1 MENNNSDE
9 KVYVTRIN
17 LKTAT
22 DHRKELI
29 DFCLN
34 GKNEFTDDEKAQG
47 KAQFLAIGW
56 SCVDFKSD
64 DYSAFYDTVVE
75 YVHGQ
80 NRRLNPALK
89 IFKEARV
96 NDLFWTRDLNGVYWI
111 CRVKNHAKAYLNKE
125 LDIGAILPVKA
136 YALSLEVPGQIKA
149 SFNRARGGIVQ
160 RLQYPAITEYSK
172 FVFNK
177 LLSEDPNKE
186 PDESY
191 YNVNS
196 TIANNVIENLPDFE
210 LEELVISYLQIVK
223 GYYLLSN
230 SIANK
235 STTVKI
241 ECQLISRDVNDVK
254 KAVVQVK
261 GPKAPALNAL
271 SFKDYENKGYYI
283 YLYAPKVD
291 NLEEM
296 KNVIQITTEELQAF
310 YKEYK
315 AILPESITQFE
326 NLFNT
331 GVSEKP

>member
-111 CRVKNHAKAYLNKE
+111 CRVKNHAKAYLNRE
-125 LDIGAILPVKA
+125 LDIGAILPVEA
-136 YALSLEVPGQIKA
+136 YEFKLEVPGQIKA

-177 LLSEDPNKE
+177 LSGKNYYDINLS
-186 PDESY
+186 
-191 YNVNS
+191 
-196 TIANNVIENLPDFE
+196 IANNVIENLPDFE
-210 LEELVISYLQIVK
+210 LEELVISYIQIVK

-331 GVSEKP
+331 GFSEKP

>member
-89 IFKEARV
+89 IFKDARV

-111 CRVKNHAKAYLNKE
+111 CRVKNPAKAYLNRE
-125 LDIGAILPVKA
+125 LDIGAILPVEA
-136 YALSLEVPGQIKA
+136 YEFELEVPGQIKA

-177 LLSEDPNKE
+177 LSGKNYYDINLS
-186 PDESY
+186 
-191 YNVNS
+191 
-196 TIANNVIENLPDFE
+196 IANNVIENLPDFE
-210 LEELVISYLQIVK
+210 LEELVISYIQIVK

-283 YLYAPKVD
+283 YLYVPKVD

-326 NLFNT
+326 NLFNI
-331 GVSEKP
+331 GFSEKE

>member
-1 MENNNSDE
+1 MGNKIIYE
-9 KVYVTRIN
+9 KDYVTRIN

-22 DHRKELI
+22 EQRKQLI
-29 DFCLN
+29 DFCLH
-34 GKNEFTDDEKAQG
+34 GKN
-47 KAQFLAIGW
+47 QFLAIGW
-56 SCVDFKSD
+56 SCVDFTSD

-80 NRRLNPALK
+80 KRRLNSALN
-89 IFKEARV
+89 IFKEARE
-96 NDLFWTRDLNGVYWI
+96 NDLFWTRDLNGEYWI
-111 CRVKNHAKAYLNKE
+111 CRVKSLAKAYLNKE
-125 LDIGAILPVKA
+125 LDIGAILPVEA
-136 YALSLEVPGQIKA
+136 YAFGLEVPGQIKA

-177 LLSEDPNKE
+177 LSGEE
-186 PDESY
+186 Y
-191 YNVNS
+191 YDVNLN
-196 TIANNVIENLPDFE
+196 IANNLIANLPDFE

-241 ECQLISRDVNDVK
+241 ECQLISRDINNVK

-261 GPKAPALNAL
+261 GPKAGELDAL
-271 SFKDYENKGYYI
+271 SFKEYEDKGYYI
-283 YLYAPKVD
+283 YLYARDIK

-296 KNVIQITTEELQAF
+296 KNVIRISTQELQAF
-310 YKEYK
+310 YTEYK

-326 NLFNT
+326 NLFNIR
-331 GVSEKP
+331 VSEKK

>member
-1 MENNNSDE
+1 MEKD
-9 KVYVTRIN
+9 YVTRIN

-22 DHRKELI
+22 DQREKLI
-29 DFCLN
+29 DFCLH
-34 GKNEFTDDEKAQG
+34 GKN
-47 KAQFLAIGW
+47 QFLAIGW
-56 SCVDFKSD
+56 SCVNFESD

-89 IFKEARV
+89 IFKETRV
-96 NDLFWTRDLNGVYWI
+96 NDLFWTRDLNGEYWI

-125 LDIGAILPVKA
+125 LDIGAILPVEA
-136 YALSLEVPGQIKA
+136 YKFGLEVPGQIKA
-149 SFNRARGGIVQ
+149 SFNRSRGGIVE
-160 RLQYPAITEYSK
+160 RLKDSTIIEYSK
-172 FVFNK
+172 YIFNK
-177 LLSEDPNKE
+177 LSKKD
-186 PDESY
+186 Y
-191 YNVNS
+191 YEINLN
-196 TIANNVIENLPDFE
+196 IANNVIDNLPDFE

-241 ECQLISRDVNDVK
+241 ECQLISRDVNNVK

-271 SFKDYENKGYYI
+271 SFKDYEDKGYYI

-291 NLEEM
+291 KLEET
-296 KNVIQITTEELQAF
+296 KNVIRIYDEELKAF

-326 NLFNT
+326 NLFNIRF
-331 GVSEKP
+331 SEKQ

>member
-1 MENNNSDE
+1 MENNNKD
-9 KVYVTRIN
+9 YITRIN

-22 DHRKELI
+22 NQREKLI
-29 DFCLN
+29 DFCLHR
-34 GKNEFTDDEKAQG
+34 KN
-47 KAQFLAIGW
+47 QFLAIGW
-56 SCVDFKSD
+56 SCVDFESD
-64 DYSAFYDTVVE
+64 DFSAFYDTVVE

-125 LDIGAILPVKA
+125 LDIGAILPVEA
-136 YALSLEVPGQIKA
+136 YEFELEVPGQIKA

-172 FVFNK
+172 VVFNK
-177 LLSEDPNKE
+177 LSGKNYYDINLS
-186 PDESY
+186 
-191 YNVNS
+191 
-196 TIANNVIENLPDFE
+196 IANNVIENLPDFE

-326 NLFNT
+326 NLFNI
-331 GVSEKP
+331 GFSEKQ

>member
-1 MENNNSDE
+1 MENNNTYEND
-9 KVYVTRIN
+9 YVTRIN

-22 DHRKELI
+22 NQREELI

-34 GKNEFTDDEKAQG
+34 GKNVFTDDEKAQG

-56 SCVDFKSD
+56 SCVDFESD
-64 DYSAFYDTVVE
+64 DFSVFYNTVVE

-80 NRRLNPALK
+80 KRRLNPALN
-89 IFKEARV
+89 IFNEACV
-96 NDLFWTRDLNGVYWI
+96 NDLFWTRDLDGAYWI
-111 CRVKNHAKAYLNKE
+111 CRVKNPAKAYLNRE
-125 LDIGAILPVKA
+125 LDIGAILPVEA
-136 YALSLEVPGQIKA
+136 YKFGLEVPGQIKA

-160 RLQYPAITEYSK
+160 RLHYPAITEYSK

-177 LLSEDPNKE
+177 LCGED
-186 PDESY
+186 Y
-191 YNVNS
+191 YNINLS
-196 TIANNVIENLPDFE
+196 IANNVIENLPDFE

-241 ECQLISRDVNDVK
+241 ECQLISRDVNNVK

-261 GPKAPALNAL
+261 GPKANELNA
-271 SFKDYENKGYYI
+271 SEFKAFEDEGYYI
-283 YLYAPKVD
+283 YLYAPGVKK
-291 NLEEM
+291 LEEM
-296 KNVIQITTEELQAF
+296 KNVIQITTEELQEF
-310 YKEYK
+310 YREYK

-326 NLFNT
+326 NLFNI
-331 GVSEKP
+331 GFSVKN

>member
-1 MENNNSDE
+1 MGNKIIYE
-9 KVYVTRIN
+9 KDYVTRIN

-22 DHRKELI
+22 DQREELI
-29 DFCLN
+29 DFCLH
-34 GKNEFTDDEKAQG
+34 GKN
-47 KAQFLAIGW
+47 QFLVIGW
-56 SCVDFKSD
+56 SCVDFESD

-89 IFKEARV
+89 IFKEAHV

-125 LDIGAILPVKA
+125 LDIGAILPVEA
-136 YALSLEVPGQIKA
+136 YEFGLEVPGQIKA

-177 LLSEDPNKE
+177 LSGKNYYDINLS
-186 PDESY
+186 
-191 YNVNS
+191 
-196 TIANNVIENLPDFE
+196 IANNVIENLPDFE

-241 ECQLISRDVNDVK
+241 ECQLISRDVNNVK

-271 SFKDYENKGYYI
+271 SFKDYEDKGYYI

-291 NLEEM
+291 KLEET
-296 KNVIQITTEELQAF
+296 KNVIRIYDEELKAF

-326 NLFNT
+326 NLFNI
-331 GVSEKP
+331 GFSEKQ

>member
-1 MENNNSDE
+1 MENNNTNE
-9 KVYVTRIN
+9 KDYVTRIN

-22 DHRKELI
+22 DHRKDLI

-34 GKNEFTDDEKAQG
+34 GKNVFTDDEKAQG

-56 SCVDFKSD
+56 SCVDFESD
-64 DYSAFYDTVVE
+64 DFSAFYDTVIE

-125 LDIGAILPVKA
+125 LDIGAILPVEA
-136 YALSLEVPGQIKA
+136 YEFGLEVPGQIKA

-172 FVFNK
+172 VVFNK
-177 LLSEDPNKE
+177 LSGKNYYDINLS
-186 PDESY
+186 
-191 YNVNS
+191 
-196 TIANNVIENLPDFE
+196 IANNVIENLPDFE

-261 GPKAPALNAL
+261 GPKAPAFNAL

-326 NLFNT
+326 NLFNI
-331 GVSEKP
+331 GFSEKQ

>member
-1 MENNNSDE
+1 MGNKIIYE
-9 KVYVTRIN
+9 KDYVTRIN

-22 DHRKELI
+22 EQRKQLI
-29 DFCLN
+29 DFCLH
-34 GKNEFTDDEKAQG
+34 GKN
-47 KAQFLAIGW
+47 QFLAIGW
-56 SCVDFKSD
+56 SCVDFEFD
-64 DYSAFYDTVVE
+64 DYSVFYDTVVE

-80 NRRLNPALK
+80 KRRLNPALN

-111 CRVKNHAKAYLNKE
+111 CRVKNIAKAYLNKE

-136 YALSLEVPGQIKA
+136 YALGLEVPGQIKA

-172 FVFNK
+172 FIYNK

-186 PDESY
+186 PDEEY
-191 YNVNS
+191 YDVNLN
-196 TIANNVIENLPDFE
+196 IADNVIANLPDFE
-210 LEELVISYLQIVK
+210 LEELVISYLQIVE

-261 GPKAPALNAL
+261 GPKAGELDAL
-271 SFKDYENKGYYI
+271 SFKEYEDKGYYI
-283 YLYAPKVD
+283 YLYARDIK

-296 KNVIQITTEELQAF
+296 KNVIRISTQELQAF
-310 YKEYK
+310 YTEYK

-326 NLFNT
+326 NLFNIR
-331 GVSEKP
+331 VSEKK

>member
-1 MENNNSDE
+1 MGNKIIYE
-9 KVYVTRIN
+9 KDYVTRIN

-22 DHRKELI
+22 DQREELI
-29 DFCLN
+29 DFCLH
-34 GKNEFTDDEKAQG
+34 GKN
-47 KAQFLAIGW
+47 QFLVIGW
-56 SCVDFKSD
+56 SCVDFESD

-89 IFKEARV
+89 IFKEAHV

-125 LDIGAILPVKA
+125 LDIGAILPVEA
-136 YALSLEVPGQIKA
+136 YAFGLEVPGQIKA
-149 SFNRARGGIVQ
+149 SFNRPNGGITEKVKG
-160 RLQYPAITEYSK
+160 INIIEYSK

-177 LLSEDPNKE
+177 LSGED
-186 PDESY
+186 Y
-191 YNVNS
+191 YDVNLN
-196 TIANNVIENLPDFE
+196 IADNVIANLPDFE
-210 LEELVISYLQIVK
+210 LEELVISYLQIVE

-241 ECQLISRDVNDVK
+241 ECQLISRDVNNVK

-261 GPKAPALNAL
+261 GPKAGELDAL
-271 SFKDYENKGYYI
+271 SFKEYEDKGYYI
-283 YLYAPKVD
+283 YLYARDIK

-296 KNVIQITTEELQAF
+296 KNVIRISTQELQAF
-310 YKEYK
+310 YTEYK

-326 NLFNT
+326 NLFNI
-331 GVSEKP
+331 GVSEKK

>member
-1 MENNNSDE
+1 MENKIKYKKD
-9 KVYVTRIN
+9 YVTRIN

-29 DFCLN
+29 GFCLN
-34 GKNEFTDDEKAQG
+34 GKNVFTDDEKAQG

-56 SCVDFKSD
+56 SCVDFESD
-64 DYSAFYDTVVE
+64 DFSAFYNTVVE

-80 NRRLNPALK
+80 KRRLNPALK
-89 IFKEARV
+89 IFNKACV

-111 CRVKNHAKAYLNKE
+111 CRVTEPAKAYSNKE
-125 LDIGAILPVKA
+125 LDIGAVLPVKA
-136 YALSLEVPGQIKA
+136 YPLGLEVPGQIKA

-160 RLQYPAITEYSK
+160 RLHYPAIIEYSK

-177 LLSEDPNKE
+177 LCGED
-186 PDESY
+186 Y
-191 YNVNS
+191 YDVNLN
-196 TIANNVIENLPDFE
+196 IANNVIANLPDFE

-261 GPKAPALNAL
+261 GPKAQVLDALD
-271 SFKDYENKGYYI
+271 FKEYEDKGYYI
-283 YLYAPKVD
+283 YLYAPYID
-291 NLEEM
+291 NLEKM
-296 KNVIQITTEELQAF
+296 KHVICISDKELYEF
-310 YKEYK
+310 YTEYK

-326 NLFNT
+326 NLFKI
-331 GVSEKP
+331 GFGEKK

>member
-34 GKNEFTDDEKAQG
+34 GKNVFTDDEKAQG

-111 CRVKNHAKAYLNKE
+111 CRVKNHAKAYLNRE
-125 LDIGAILPVKA
+125 LDIGAILPVEA
-136 YALSLEVPGQIKA
+136 YEFKLEVPGQIKA

-177 LLSEDPNKE
+177 LSGKN
-186 PDESY
+186 Y
-191 YNVNS
+191 YDINS
-196 TIANNVIENLPDFE
+196 SIANNVIENLPDFE
-210 LEELVISYLQIVK
+210 LEELVISYIQIVK

-241 ECQLISRDVNDVK
+241 ECQLISRDVNNVK

-326 NLFNT
+326 NLFKI
-331 GVSEKP
+331 GFGEKK